1 MENIDWSNEFEES
14 LIMSSSNGIAY
25 NNNKNIG
32 TSSSSLSSQ
41 EIQKTELF
49 PNFFPLWNSRSG
61 AGSSW
66 GVAVNAGTSRSS
78 IEYSRPPALNTV
90 DPLQNCSLP
99 ILDCGISNS
108 NALDHHHHQPQQQQM
123 KKPAAITTTTT
134 TASFE
139 SSLDCLLSASTSLTD
154 TTATSADQDD
164 GISLIFSDCKNLWNF
179 VSTAKINL
187 DTVNSQ
193 NSEEIIINGNKR
205 KRGGISENLDFQS
218 VDHQAGSSKKGRLME
233 KHPVVSSSNINFQQA
248 SSSAS
253 SAEEPDAEAIAQMKE
268 IIYRAAAFRPVSF
281 GEEAAE
287 KPKRKN
293 VRISKDPQTVAARQ
307 RRERISE
314 RIRVL
319 QKLVPGGSKMDTAS
333 MLDEAANYLK
343 FLRSQVKALE
353 ALGHNNIDPTVN
365 IFPPNTN
372 LAFSPFLNYS
382 FAMHQPQFSIHNP
395 NPVHQSKS

>member
-14 LIMSSSNGIAY
+14 LIMSSY
-25 NNNKNIG
+25 NKNNIG

-41 EIQKTELF
+41 EIEKTEGF
-49 PNFFPLWNSRSG
+49 PNFFTQWNSRSG

-66 GVAVNAGTSRSS
+66 GVAVNAGTSRSV
-78 IEYSRPPALNTV
+78 IEYSRPPALNTI
-90 DPLQNCSLP
+90 DPLQDCSIP
-99 ILDCGISNS
+99 ILDCG
-108 NALDHHHHQPQQQQM
+108 
-123 KKPAAITTTTT
+123 KPAAIATNTT

-139 SSLDCLLSASTSLTD
+139 SSLDCLLSASTTSLTD

-164 GISLIFSDCKNLWNF
+164 GISLIFSDCNNLWNLA
-179 VSTAKINL
+179 STAKIL
-187 DTVNSQ
+187 DTVAQ
-193 NSEEIIINGNKR
+193 NSEETIINQSNGNKR
-205 KRGGISENLDFQS
+205 KRGGIISENLDFQS
-218 VDHQAGSSKKGRLME
+218 NHHQGGSSKRGRLME
-233 KHPVVSSSNINFQQA
+233 IKHPANSSSNINFQQA

-253 SAEEPDAEAIAQMKE
+253 SADEADAEAIAQMKE

-281 GEEAAE
+281 GEEAEE

-353 ALGHNNIDPTVN
+353 ALGHKNIDPTVN

>member
-1 MENIDWSNEFEES
+1 MDNIDWSNEFEES
-14 LIMSSSNGIAY
+14 LIMSSSNGVPY
-25 NNNKNIG
+25 NNNKIG
-32 TSSSSLSSQ
+32 TSPSSLS
-41 EIQKTELF
+41 
-49 PNFFPLWNSRSG
+49 NFFPQWNSRSG

-66 GVAVNAGTSRSS
+66 GVAVNAGTSRSF
-78 IEYSRPPALNTV
+78 IEYSRPSAFNTI
-90 DPLQNCSLP
+90 DPLQNSLP
-99 ILDCGISNS
+99 ILDSGISSVAKNS
-108 NALDHHHHQPQQQQM
+108 NALDQQL
-123 KKPAAITTTTT
+123 KKPAIATNT
-134 TASFE
+134 
-139 SSLDCLLSASTSLTD
+139 DCLLSASTGLTD

-179 VSTAKINL
+179 PST
-187 DTVNSQ
+187 VSQ
-193 NSEEIIINGNKR
+193 NSEEIIINESNGNKR
-205 KRGGISENLDFQS
+205 KRGEISEAIGLSKKQNLDFQS
-218 VDHQAGSSKKGRLME
+218 NYSTDQGSCSFQKKLKKGRLD
-233 KHPVVSSSNINFQQA
+233 KHPVSSSNINFQQS

-253 SAEEPDAEAIAQMKE
+253 SADEPDAEAIAQMKE
-268 IIYRAAAFRPVSF
+268 IIYRAAAFRPVNF
-281 GEEAAE
+281 GDEAAD

-343 FLRSQVKALE
+343 FLRSQVKTLE
-353 ALGHNNIDPTVN
+353 ALGHKNIDPTVN

-382 FAMHQPQFSIHNP
+382 FVMQQPQFSIHNP
-395 NPVHQSKS
+395 NPLNQSKS

>member
-1 MENIDWSNEFEES
+1 MDSIGWSNEFEES
-14 LIMSSSNGIAY
+14 LIVSCSNGVPC
-25 NNNKNIG
+25 NNKIE
-32 TSSSSLSSQ
+32 TSSSSSSSSQ
-41 EIQKTELF
+41 QIQKTE
-49 PNFFPLWNSRSG
+49 FFPQWNSRSG

-66 GVAVNAGTSRSS
+66 GVAVNAGTSRSF
-78 IEYSRPPALNTV
+78 IEYSRPSALNTIH
-90 DPLQNCSLP
+90 PLQNSLP
-99 ILDCGISNS
+99 ILDSGIVSSLIKNS
-108 NALDHHHHQPQQQQM
+108 NVLHHQQM
-123 KKPAAITTTTT
+123 NPAIATN
-134 TASFE
+134 ASSFE
-139 SSLDCLLSASTSLTD
+139 SSLDCLLSASTSLTE
-154 TTATSADQDD
+154 TSADQDD

-179 VSTAKINL
+179 ASAGKILDSVSR
-187 DTVNSQ
+187 
-193 NSEEIIINGNKR
+193 NSEEIVINQSKGNKR
-205 KRGGISENLDFQS
+205 KRDAVSENLDFQS
-218 VDHQAGSSKKGRLME
+218 ADQSFQLISEKHKKGRLD
-233 KHPVVSSSNINFQQA
+233 KQQQKLVSSSNINFQQS

-253 SAEEPDAEAIAQMKE
+253 SADEPDAEAIAQMKE

-281 GEEAAE
+281 REEATE

-353 ALGHNNIDPTVN
+353 ALGLKHIDPTVN

-382 FAMHQPQFSIHNP
+382 LAMQQPQFLIHNP
-395 NPVHQSKS
+395 SNPVNQFKS

>member
-1 MENIDWSNEFEES
+1 MENIDWSNAFEES
-14 LIMSSSNGIAY
+14 LIMSSY
-25 NNNKNIG
+25 NKNNIG

-41 EIQKTELF
+41 EIEKTEGF
-49 PNFFPLWNSRSG
+49 PNFFTQWNSRSG

-66 GVAVNAGTSRSS
+66 GVAVNAGTSRSV
-78 IEYSRPPALNTV
+78 IEYSRPPALNTI
-90 DPLQNCSLP
+90 DPLQNCSIP
-99 ILDCGISNS
+99 IHDCGISNS
-108 NALDHHHHQPQQQQM
+108 NAHHHQQQQM
-123 KKPAAITTTTT
+123 KKPAAIEKAT

-139 SSLDCLLSASTSLTD
+139 SSLDCLLSASTTSLTD

-164 GISLIFSDCKNLWNF
+164 GISLIFSDCNNLWNLA
-179 VSTAKINL
+179 STAKIL
-187 DTVNSQ
+187 DTVTQ
-193 NSEEIIINGNKR
+193 NSEETIINQSNGNKR
-205 KRGGISENLDFQS
+205 KRGGIIGENLDFQS
-218 VDHQAGSSKKGRLME
+218 NHHQGGSSKRGRLME
-233 KHPVVSSSNINFQQA
+233 IKHPANSSSNINFQQA

-253 SAEEPDAEAIAQMKE
+253 SADEADAEAIAQMKE

-281 GEEAAE
+281 GEEAEE